1 VDVSLLL
8 SLRQRKEE
16 VLLLLFRKKV
26 GLWLHKAVFRKN
38 HWIMDSRK
46 SIFYWTFLGKL
57 KENIYLCSQKLII
70 TNFMNLREVIK
81 ERRGVLG
88 ISQIDLAEM
97 AGISLAT
104 VKDIERGAGNPSMK
118 TVMRILEVLGLEMEF
133 HIRSIK

>member
-1 VDVSLLL
+1 LFIFAGESLLYYT
-8 SLRQRKEE
+8 
-16 VLLLLFRKKV
+16 F
-26 GLWLHKAVFRKN
+26 
-38 HWIMDSRK
+38 MD
-46 SIFYWTFLGKL
+46 
-57 KENIYLCSQKLII
+57 
-70 TNFMNLREVIK
+70 LREVVK

-133 HIRSIK
+133 HIKTIK